1 MNKYTTCTKERQN
14 CCKKEKFILK
24 VKLTPVGR
32 FTKVPVLENVRAV
45 DGDKKPIRTT
55 DELLAQFTVTQH
67 K

>member
-1 MNKYTTCTKERQN
+1 M
-14 CCKKEKFILK
+14 K

-32 FTKVPVLENVRAV
+32 FTKVPVLENVQAV
-45 DGDKKPIRTT
+45 DGGKKTIRIT